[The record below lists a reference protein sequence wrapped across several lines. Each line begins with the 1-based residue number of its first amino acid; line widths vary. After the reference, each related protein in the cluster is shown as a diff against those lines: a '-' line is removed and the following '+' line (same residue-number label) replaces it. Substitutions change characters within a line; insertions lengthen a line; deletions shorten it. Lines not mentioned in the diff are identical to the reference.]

1 MEFLQNIG
9 IDQFADIGFG
19 ILVAGICLKTL
30 FTDKNALNRQ
40 REIWKEEFH
49 QLESSLK
56 ELITEA
62 SDASEIFDKK
72 IARRQNEIKV
82 LLEKTEKS
90 IKQINIQDLQ
100 NSASQKNGTQTLSES
115 LEVTEKVDPPWA
127 LEIPIQVEES
137 IKKTQKGASLRYKT
151 LSCLGNISNNATE
164 PKLTLKDEIQIEKE
178 EQEKADT
185 FIFQQTSIVD
195 PVSFKIAK
203 RLLLEGKELHIV
215 ARKLELPVSEIRHL
229 DTLLRE
235 QAQKKNQPLPKVL
248 AEKEIRRVRGI
259 VRDPLEKSD
268 ETNLVSSNSHSLN
281 KKKEAEHIQ
290 NKSGELF

>member
-1 MEFLQNIG
+1 MEFLQNIS

-19 ILVAGICLKTL
+19 LLVAGICLKTL
-30 FTDKNALNRQ
+30 FTDKNALNKQ
-40 REIWKEEFH
+40 REVWREELH

-72 IARRQNEIKV
+72 IQRRQNEIKA
-82 LLEKTEKS
+82 LLEKTENS
-90 IKQINIQDLQ
+90 IKQINLQDLQ
-100 NSASQKNGTQTLSES
+100 NSSPSKNGTQTLAET
-115 LEVTEKVDPPWA
+115 LEVIEKVDPPWA
-127 LEIPIQVEES
+127 LEIPKNIEES
-137 IKKTQKGASLRYKT
+137 LKKSEKGASLRYKT
-151 LSCLGNISNNATE
+151 LSSMGKISNTTIE
-164 PKLTLKDEIQIEKE
+164 SKDSLKNQIEIEKE
-178 EQEKADT
+178 EQEKADN

-195 PVSFKIAK
+195 PVAFRIAK

-235 QAQKKNQPLPKVL
+235 QAQKENQPLPKVL

-259 VRDPLEKSD
+259 VRDPLEKTK
-268 ETNLVSSNSHSLN
+268 ETKFVPSNSSSSD
-281 KKKEAEHIQ
+281 Q
-290 NKSGELF
+290 NTKTENIENEPADLF